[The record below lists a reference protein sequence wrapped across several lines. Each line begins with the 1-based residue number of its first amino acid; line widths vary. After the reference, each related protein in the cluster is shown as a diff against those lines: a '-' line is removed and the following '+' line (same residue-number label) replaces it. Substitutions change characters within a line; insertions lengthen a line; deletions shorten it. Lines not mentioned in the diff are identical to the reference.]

1 MTDNNIKKMI
11 DDAVEEF
18 RKKLEKEFKEPELTG
33 TQFECIDNNGE
44 LFIADAAEFN
54 HGTLILVENW
64 EVFRILETIEQKPWI
79 TYLGNGHTHTSSS
92 LKLCVMSALR
102 RRLSTWEHDVDDTR
116 DYLLFPG
123 SSVGRY
129 RVYTRLLSS

>member
-1 MTDNNIKKMI
+1 MDIQKMI

-18 RKKLEKEFKEPELTG
+18 RKKLEKEFTELTG

-44 LFIADAAEFN
+44 LFVADAKELN
-54 HGTLILVENW
+54 TGTLIIVEDW
-64 EVFRILETIEQKPWI
+64 EVFRILETSEQI
-79 TYLGNGHTHTSSS
+79 HTWEMHTLTHSLLNLCVSS
-92 LKLCVMSALR
+92 LSSR
-102 RRLSTWEHDVDDTR
+102 RSFTWGCDVDDTWG
-116 DYLLFPG
+116 YLLFPG